1 MEEATLA
8 SLSLTHVRYVGH
20 LPLAQAQA
28 YDFAESQRPNLVR
41 ISMASTRAARPMRCL
56 CDADMGIARGR
67 STSHVYGP
75 DGLRGPQFYPEA
87 MDQRGT
93 T

>member
-1 MEEATLA
+1 MEEVTLA

-20 LPLAQAQA
+20 LGLAKAQA

-41 ISMASTRAARPMRCL
+41 ISMASARAARPMHCL
-56 CDADMGIARGR
+56 RDADMGVER
-67 STSHVYGP
+67 SGSASHVHGP
-75 DGLRGPQFYPEA
+75 DGLRGPQLYSEA
-87 MDQRGT
+87 MDQRRT